1 MKLPIYKNLTSGIL
15 CLLFSSAVLLLIPSQ
30 VSVGYSDTIYN
41 PRFMPYFVA
50 SVIGLIGIVLVIKNR
65 MGNDETVVFDVN
77 QELSV
82 AGLCAFLIALP
93 YLNDL
98 IGYVVVTIFTGFMIL
113 FISGS
118 RIKKHYAIIA
128 ISVAIIFVSVEF
140 GLKINLP

>member
-1 MKLPIYKNLTSGIL
+1 MASGIV
-15 CLLFSSAVLLLIPSQ
+15 CLLFSFAALWIIPSQ

-50 SVIGLIGIVLVIKNR
+50 SIIGLIGIVLLVKNR
-65 MGNDETVVFDVN
+65 LGKDEKVVFDVT

-82 AGLCAFLIALP
+82 AGLCVFLITLP
-93 YLNDL
+93 YLSDI
-98 IGYVVVTIFTGFMIL
+98 IGYVVVTILTGFMIL

-128 ISVAIIFVSVEF
+128 LSVGIIFVAVEF
-140 GLKINLP
+140 GLKISLP